1 MSNSDYREQLIAV
14 GKELYNRG
22 LQTTR
27 SGNIS
32 VRDGKQFLITRTGSN
47 LGQLLESDLV
57 SVDVLPQ
64 APISADA
71 SCESPVHRAIYNATD
86 ALAIVH
92 AHPIH
97 AIALA
102 EVANNA
108 SIIPVHNEG
117 LAGLKRIP
125 VVDTTVLGQDS
136 GEEPS
141 AIAAALAKF
150 CSVVVRNHGAFTAG
164 GSLSQALYK
173 MLLLEDTCRIVFLV
187 DGAKK
192 GQESRPLTSPTTHR
206 TTAKWGRSR

>member
-1 MSNSDYREQLIAV
+1 MSNTDYREQLITV

-32 VRDGKQFLITRTGSN
+32 VRNGEHFLITKTGTN

-57 SVDVLPQ
+57 SVDIQQHV
-64 APISADA
+64 PISADA

-102 EVANNA
+102 EIANNA
-108 SIIPVHNEG
+108 SLLPVHNEG

-125 VVDTTVLGQDS
+125 IVDTTVLGQDS

-141 AIAAALAKF
+141 AIAAALAKY
-150 CSVVVRNHGAFTAG
+150 CSVVVRNHGAFTAAS
-164 GSLSQALYK
+164 SLSQALYK
-173 MLLLEDTCRIVFLV
+173 MLLLEDSCRIVFLV
-187 DGAKK
+187 QSVKK
-192 GQESRPLTSPTTHR
+192 NQESRPLTSRTTDR
-206 TTAKWGRSR
+206 TTAKWRRSR

>member
-1 MSNSDYREQLIAV
+1 VSNSDYREQLIAV

-32 VRDGKQFLITRTGSN
+32 IRDGEQFLITKTGTN
-47 LGQLLESDLV
+47 LGRLLESDV
-57 SVDVLPQ
+57 ASVDIPRHI
-64 APISADA
+64 PISAEA
-71 SCESPVHRAIYNATD
+71 SCESPVHRAIYNVTD

-102 EVANNA
+102 EIVNN
-108 SIIPVHNEG
+108 SILPIHNEG

-141 AIAAALAKF
+141 TIAAALAKY
-150 CSVVVRNHGAFTAG
+150 CSVVVRNHGAFTAAS
-164 GSLSQALYK
+164 SLSQALYR

-187 DGAKK
+187 QSVKNGR
-192 GQESRPLTSPTTHR
+192 ESRPVTSPTHR
-206 TTAKWGRSR
+206 TTVKWGRSR

>member
-32 VRDGKQFLITRTGSN
+32 VRDGEQFLITKTGAN
-47 LGQLLESDLV
+47 LGRLLESDLV
-57 SVDVLPQ
+57 SVDISPHL
-64 APISADA
+64 AISANA

-92 AHPIH
+92 AHPIY

-102 EVANNA
+102 EIANTA
-108 SIIPVHNEG
+108 SILPVHNEG
-117 LAGLKRIP
+117 FVGLRRIP

-141 AIAAALAKF
+141 AIAAALVKY
-150 CSVVVRNHGAFTAG
+150 CSVVVRNHGAFTAA

-187 DGAKK
+187 QSVKK
-192 GQESRPLTSPTTHR
+192 RHESKPLTTRTTHR